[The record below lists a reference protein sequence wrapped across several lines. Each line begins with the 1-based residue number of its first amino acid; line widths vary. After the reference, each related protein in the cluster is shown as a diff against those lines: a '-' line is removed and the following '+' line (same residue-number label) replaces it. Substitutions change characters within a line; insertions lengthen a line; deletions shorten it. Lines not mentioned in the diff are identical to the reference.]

1 MAKKNLYPEEMVQIS
16 GGWLDPANEG
26 HLAILQVPL
35 LNALL
40 PSIGEAHTGVIPLVK
55 APPDD
60 LIAAIIIDE
69 AGIDYRHDGI
79 IRGTHGALTA
89 MAELVGGECGAEL
102 IALRDTLIPDGL
114 QSMLKSYRAEHTQAI
129 QLEERLIPSLR
140 ARTDAI
146 LIGEGAHAKPLT
158 AYVQEWIALGKQ
170 LGALEDKKARLE
182 AGLQETVPGAAALK
196 ARNQWVRVVNALEQN
211 AELLDLDEKVMAII
225 FGPVWSAERKADE
238 RVRAAAARA
247 QKDAPTEETAA
258 TEKTGDKPAGDKP
271 AGDKP
276 AAGDKPSGDKPAGDK
291 PAADQDAGD
300 KPAAD
305 KAAKPVA

>member
-89 MAELVGGECGAEL
+89 MAELVGELGAEL
-102 IALRDTLIPDGL
+102 ITLRDTLIPDGL

-129 QLEERLIPSLR
+129 QLEERLVPSLR

-158 AYVQEWIALGKQ
+158 AYLEEWIALGKQ

>member
-89 MAELVGGECGAEL
+89 MAELVGELGAEL
-102 IALRDTLIPDGL
+102 ITLRDTLIPDGL

-129 QLEERLIPSLR
+129 QLEERLVPSLR

-146 LIGEGAHAKPLT
+146 LIDEGAHAKPLT
-158 AYVQEWIALGKQ
+158 AYLEEWIALGKQ

-247 QKDAPTEETAA
+247 QKDAPTEA
-258 TEKTGDKPAGDKP
+258 TEKPADDKPAADTAPKPAADKPAADQAAGDKPAADKPAGDKP

-276 AAGDKPSGDKPAGDK
+276 AADPA
-291 PAADQDAGD
+291 P
-300 KPAAD
+300 
-305 KAAKPVA
+305 KPVG